1 MLQEDAAEWWTGTRE
16 VTFWD
21 EEEVEWDEFKEFT
34 TKYLPRHLFNE
45 LRDEFQNLMQG
56 NLTVPKYAMK
66 SVRMEWHI
74 LGIFED
80 KEEKE
85 RKFIAGLDSSLRLHI
100 MVARLMNL
108 KETVALADTLE
119 KELKRNQ
126 VKKKASEEGTNQGG
140 VKRIKGITVTQT
152 L

>member
-66 SVRMEWHI
+66 SVRME
-74 LGIFED
+74 
-80 KEEKE
+80 
-85 RKFIAGLDSSLRLHI
+85 
-100 MVARLMNL
+100 
-108 KETVALADTLE
+108 
-119 KELKRNQ
+119 
-126 VKKKASEEGTNQGG
+126 
-140 VKRIKGITVTQT
+140 
-152 L
+152 

>member
-1 MLQEDAAEWWTGTRE
+1 
-16 VTFWD
+16 
-21 EEEVEWDEFKEFT
+21 
-34 TKYLPRHLFNE
+34 
-45 LRDEFQNLMQG
+45 
-56 NLTVPKYAMK
+56 
-66 SVRMEWHI
+66 
-74 LGIFED
+74 
-80 KEEKE
+80 
-85 RKFIAGLDSSLRLHI
+85 